1 MILEGKK
8 LSLIDSSDKITI
20 ADSFVHPAQ
29 KLGRGHGEA
38 KLYVG
43 NKNEELWKFFGSETG
58 FTIKCFFEKNDLL
71 NFMDDLKP
79 EYENPNL
86 PYERKSELPNLFNQR
101 KEKVNQLQNI
111 IWLNM
116 DFQSQIA
123 GPRVYLNSNDEHYK
137 LLRELPLPRLCYL
150 IFAKFKDEKN
160 NFIFKIRLFINYRE
174 ISDTNEH
181 PQIIREEIDKIEKD
195 TKIPTGDRL
204 QIIRA
209 RRGQPEFRD
218 ELIRTIPFCPVTTV
232 TDERLLEACHI
243 KPRIKCTASEQMDSM
258 NGVMLTP
265 TIHTLF
271 DDGFITFEEKKIKVS
286 PFISKI
292 TLKKLDIT
300 DGKRV
305 DLLQVE
311 GREKYFEFHRNNI
324 FKS

>member
-20 ADSFVHPAQ
+20 ADSFVYPAQ

-58 FTIKCFFEKNDLL
+58 FTIRCFFEKNDLL

-101 KEKVNQLQNI
+101 QKKVKELEDI
-111 IWLNM
+111 IWFNM
-116 DFQSQIA
+116 SFQSQIA
-123 GPRVYLNSNDEHYK
+123 GTRVYLNSDDEHYK

-160 NFIFKIRLFINYRE
+160 NFIFKIRLFTNYRE
-174 ISDTNEH
+174 ISDTEDH
-181 PQIIREEIDKIEKD
+181 PEIIRKENNKIDQDKNLTAGE
-195 TKIPTGDRL
+195 RL
-204 QIIRA
+204 QITRA
-209 RRGQPEFRD
+209 RVGQAQWRV
-218 ELIRTIPFCPVTTV
+218 LLLKKAPFCPVTAV
-232 TDERLLEACHI
+232 TDERLLDACHI
-243 KPRIKCTASEQMDSM
+243 KPWAASNNEEKIDPL
-258 NGVMLTP
+258 NGILLTP
-265 TIHTLF
+265 TIHKLF
-271 DDGFITFEEKKIKVS
+271 DKGFITFEEKKIKVS

-305 DLLQVE
+305 DLLPLE